1 MDRAYCVSLKRD
13 VGVVEAIELFQRGSI
28 SSKHDFACLD
38 PKCRA
43 NYICINLGK
52 VNYSV
57 SPYFRTA
64 DNYGGKHVSECVYEV
79 EDKNPKPMLTNKQ
92 KKERHPI
99 EEMPEIMFM
108 LTRRSD
114 FFKIPASMS
123 VDDLNATKKIKYLPA
138 GQSVFRLRAINP
150 KCYSIDSLLG
160 MSRDGRRKVSI
171 DGHSDVI
178 RSLVLP
184 VDKNKPDMYRRYIY
198 CGLAIQIESEDE
210 FITFKFGRP
219 FSIGERMYDV
229 QVKLA
234 ESTIASLGPS
244 KSNYYRDLVRR
255 LLAPSR
261 LLEINPVAP
270 LFIYALGTPR
280 FDSALDSF
288 VLRVDSLDHF
298 YAENTCSS
306 NGFIS
311 SEYYDRDKNLHYFV
325 NRNL

>member
-13 VGVVEAIELFQRGSI
+13 VGVGEAIELFRHGSI

-43 NYICINLGK
+43 SYVCINLGK
-52 VNYSV
+52 VKYSV

-64 DNYGGKHVSECVYEV
+64 DSSGGKHASECVYEV
-79 EDKNPKPMLTNKQ
+79 EDKNPKPIMTNKL
-92 KKERHPI
+92 KEERHPI

-108 LTRRSD
+108 LTRRSG
-114 FFKIPASMS
+114 FFKVPAPWL
-123 VDDLNATKKIKYLPA
+123 VDELNITKKFKYIPA
-138 GQSVFRLRAINP
+138 GQSLSRLGAANP

-160 MSRDGRRKVSI
+160 MSRDGRRRVSI
-171 DGHSDVI
+171 DGHSDVV
-178 RSLVLP
+178 RSLIVP
-184 VDKNKPDMYRRYIY
+184 VDKNNPDMYRRYIY

-219 FSIGERMYDV
+219 FSINERMYDV

-234 ESTIASLGPS
+234 ESTITAIGAST
-244 KSNYYRDLVRR
+244 SNYYRDLIGR

-261 LLEINPVAP
+261 LLEINPEAP

-288 VLRVDSLDHF
+288 VVKVDSLDHF
-298 YAENTCSS
+298 YAESTCSS
-306 NGFIS
+306 KGFIS
-311 SEYYDRDKNLHYFV
+311 SEYYERDRNRHYFV
-325 NRNL
+325 SRTL